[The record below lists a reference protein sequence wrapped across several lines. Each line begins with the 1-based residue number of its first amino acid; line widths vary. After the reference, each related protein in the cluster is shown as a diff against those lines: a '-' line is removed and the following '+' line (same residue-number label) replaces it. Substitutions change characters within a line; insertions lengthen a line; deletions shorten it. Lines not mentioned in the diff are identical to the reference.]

1 MVTDKLLRRSLTLAA
16 GVLYSYGI
24 LLSPAIGAILMRAST
39 AMVTFDALKQCPQT
53 PQRRRAWHS
62 PNRVSL

>member
-1 MVTDKLLRRSLTLAA
+1 MVTDQLLRRLLTLEA

-24 LLSPAIGAILMRAST
+24 LLRPAIGAILMRAST
-39 AMVTFDALKQCPQT
+39 AMVTFDSLKQCPQT

-62 PNRVSL
+62 